1 MMGVATAARTSATL
15 STPVA
20 AAEAAAGG
28 SSVVGGPAGGAVD
41 AGAPPLGGWKTPGW
55 DDDAMEV
62 DPPRPPLGERAH
74 KNLPR
79 SPDNEWAHLAGLV
92 LFPPPPPQE
101 PALSGGADAAA
112 GASGSHPSDGAG
124 YRTPPAA
131 GTPPSGVAPR
141 PWTLPPLAFPPPPWS
156 MAMGPWLGLNG
167 EPLSPSVVAR
177 LPGAPTWLRRLQ
189 PRHRPPQPPPFTLLT
204 LSVASAAANGGAGE
218 VPPAAMATAAGGE
231 KNGTAWHPP
240 AFRRPPSDPDWYSE
254 DLDTLVPPLVLDAA
268 ALVRVVTAVLC
279 AAGSE
284 PEATAVLHD
293 PAKARSFVHE
303 TELAIAVVA
312 AVIERRPMVLR
323 ARRQLAELGAD
334 RDGPDGRAA
343 TARALS
349 AVDPHLYEQ
358 WRSITAT
365 AATALNVVTFPLAA
379 LPRSAAEVVPQP
391 PDVPATTF
399 AAAATPAGAQCFFAP
414 AAPDGSPPADVP
426 PLDMALELLLS
437 CASVTTHRVLA
448 ALVLAARAR
457 RVNAT
462 LVFSAWTTG
471 RLLVASI
478 ALVAA
483 HDGLDGG
490 VMSDELYA
498 CGLLDPKADLGRL
511 VHALSALLDGNTVV
525 NGLEVQ
531 TFDEL
536 IRVRAVQL
544 GVGVG
549 GEGRDAKDA

>member
-1 MMGVATAARTSATL
+1 
-15 STPVA
+15 
-20 AAEAAAGG
+20 
-28 SSVVGGPAGGAVD
+28 
-41 AGAPPLGGWKTPGW
+41 
-55 DDDAMEV
+55 
-62 DPPRPPLGERAH
+62 
-74 KNLPR
+74 
-79 SPDNEWAHLAGLV
+79 
-92 LFPPPPPQE
+92 
-101 PALSGGADAAA
+101 
-112 GASGSHPSDGAG
+112 
-124 YRTPPAA
+124 
-131 GTPPSGVAPR
+131 
-141 PWTLPPLAFPPPPWS
+141 
-156 MAMGPWLGLNG
+156 
-167 EPLSPSVVAR
+167 
-177 LPGAPTWLRRLQ
+177 
-189 PRHRPPQPPPFTLLT
+189 
-204 LSVASAAANGGAGE
+204 
-218 VPPAAMATAAGGE
+218 MATAAGGE

-254 DLDTLVPPLVLDAA
+254 NLDTLVPPLVLDAA

-379 LPRSAAEVVPQP
+379 LPRSAAGVVPQP
-391 PDVPATTF
+391 PDAPATTF

-549 GEGRDAKDA
+549 GEGRDAEDA